1 MDWLSENEF
10 RLGPGRSQRLTWAPL
25 TYSQSTMNRDTALDR
40 TFHALADPTRRSMIR
55 ALSGGKARS
64 AGELGAHFRSAQPT
78 ISRHIKVLESARLI
92 ERSVEGRVHRFRL
105 RREALE
111 QAGGWI
117 RRHQAF
123 WTGAVDQLEQ
133 LLQGTDR

>member
-1 MDWLSENEF
+1 M
-10 RLGPGRSQRLTWAPL
+10 
-25 TYSQSTMNRDTALDR
+25 TYSQLTMNQSVALDR
-40 TFHALADPTRRSMIR
+40 TFHALADATRRSMIH

-64 AGELGAHFRSAQPT
+64 AGELGAQFRSAQPT
-78 ISRHIKVLESARLI
+78 ISRHLKVLESARLV

-111 QAGGWI
+111 EAGTWI

-123 WTGAVDQLEQ
+123 WMGAVDQLEQ
-133 LLQGTDR
+133 LLKGTEQ